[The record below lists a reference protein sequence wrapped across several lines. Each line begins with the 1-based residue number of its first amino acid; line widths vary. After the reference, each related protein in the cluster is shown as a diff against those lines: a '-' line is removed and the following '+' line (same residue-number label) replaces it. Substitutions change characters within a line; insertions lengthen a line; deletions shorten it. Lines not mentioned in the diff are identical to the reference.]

1 MKGALIVFE
10 GGEGSGKTSH
20 SLLVAEKLR
29 AHGFDVLHTKEP
41 GGSEVGMKIRQLILD
56 EQPEPIGSR
65 AELLLFLAD
74 RAHHVEH
81 VLKPAIAAG
90 KIVICD
96 RFSGSTFAYQIGGR
110 ELPEPE
116 MIIAMDAY
124 ARDGLTPD
132 FVLFLEIDVAE
143 GLARRHAGA
152 AEEINRLDTETVEF
166 HQRVRE
172 YFLQLYSS
180 DPKAAVLNTSGTL
193 EENAPK
199 IMAAVQ
205 EGLQQTGI
213 EIKNL

>member
-29 AHGFDVLHTKEP
+29 AQGFDVLHTKEP

-65 AELLLFLAD
+65 TELLLFLAD

-124 ARDGLTPD
+124 ARDGLKPD
-132 FVLFLEIDVAE
+132 LVLFLDIEVEE
-143 GLARRHAGA
+143 GLRRRHEEGA
-152 AEEINRLDTETVEF
+152 AEVNRLDKETIEF
-166 HQRVRE
+166 HNRVRE
-172 YFLQLYSS
+172 YFINLFKG
-180 DPKAAVLNTSGTL
+180 DTHAHVWNTAGPKDENERGIYDVVLKELKDKGYDY
-193 EENAPK
+193 
-199 IMAAVQ
+199 
-205 EGLQQTGI
+205 
-213 EIKNL
+213 